1 MLFGHHL
8 TICHLTTTTVRID
21 DARRYHLLL
30 NEGLTYQSPFSSLH
44 QLITMKTTLQ
54 QGSYIFIPVLL
65 FSPTYHDEDNVNL
78 EWSLW
83 RDTFHGY
90 IQSQVFSHH
99 ITNDFWYTITQRNFL
114 GQGGSLTYH
123 VTLFNHLLEG
133 KTWNLDV
140 SLIHGTLIHETPTE
154 SSGSGN

>member
-1 MLFGHHL
+1 MLFGRHL
-8 TICHLTTTTVRID
+8 IICHVTITTVRMD

-78 EWSLW
+78 EWSLL

-90 IQSQVFSHH
+90 ISITSLFPPHH
-99 ITNDFWYTITQRNFL
+99 ERF
-114 GQGGSLTYH
+114 
-123 VTLFNHLLEG
+123 
-133 KTWNLDV
+133 
-140 SLIHGTLIHETPTE
+140 LIHDYTKELSWARSFPHISCHIVQ
-154 SSGSGN
+154 SSFGMKNMKLRCLSHTWHSHSWNSNRN